1 MRMRVD
7 HRSRIEAALSGSGAA
22 RSAVVAS
29 WSRSA
34 RLYGLDPGTRRKP
47 ERMDRAA
54 LTLARDRARDLIP
67 LAEPVLDELFRAV
80 GGIGCCVLLAD
91 DAGVPLEHR
100 GAVADDAAFEE
111 WGLWPGA
118 IWTEDHEGTNAI
130 GTCLAEGRGVSI
142 HRDQHFLARN
152 TGLSCMASPIHLA
165 SGGIAGVLDISS
177 ARNDLTEGLARLIS
191 HSVADA
197 ARRIE
202 VDLFRAAHPG
212 QRIVLLPHW
221 LQGVGSVV
229 AVDRDDIVVGLSHG
243 ARLALGLGA
252 SGAFSPRPLSDVL
265 GQSVPDGFE
274 DAERA
279 VLVRALA
286 RADGNVSAAARA
298 LGISRATMH
307 RKLGPRA
314 DQAAFVPAVKAGLSD
329 HGRHL
334 SQD

>member
-1 MRMRVD
+1 MRMKVD
-7 HRSRIEAALSGSGAA
+7 HRSRIEMALSGNGAA

-34 RLYGLDPGTRRKP
+34 RLYGLDPATRVKP
-47 ERMDRAA
+47 DRLDQTA
-54 LTLARDRARDLIP
+54 LNLARDRARDMIP
-67 LAEPVLDELFRAV
+67 FAEPVMDELFRAV
-80 GGIGCCVLLAD
+80 GGIGCCVVLAD
-91 DAGVPLEHR
+91 GSGVPLERR
-100 GAVADDAAFEE
+100 GAAADDADFQG
-111 WGLWPGA
+111 WGLWPGT
-118 IWTEDHEGTNAI
+118 IWAEDREGTNAI
-130 GTCLAEGRGVSI
+130 GTCLAEGRAVAI
-142 HRDQHFLARN
+142 HRDQHFMARN
-152 TGLSCMASPIHLA
+152 TGLSCMAAPIHLA

-212 QRIVLLPHW
+212 QSIVLLPQG
-221 LQGVGSVV
+221 LQGAGAVM
-229 AVDRDDIVVGLSHG
+229 AVDRDDIVTGLSHG
-243 ARLALGLGA
+243 ARLALGLG
-252 SGAFSPRPLSDVL
+252 SGGAFSPRPLSDVL
-265 GQSVPDGFE
+265 GQTVPDGFE

-286 RADGNVSAAARA
+286 RAEGNVSAAARA

-314 DQAAFVPAVKAGLSD
+314 A
-329 HGRHL
+329 
-334 SQD
+334 

>member
-1 MRMRVD
+1 MRMRMD
-7 HRSRIEAALSGSGAA
+7 HRSRIEMAVSGSGAA

-34 RLYGLDPGTRRKP
+34 RLYGLDPGTRTKP
-47 ERMDRAA
+47 DRLDQAA
-54 LTLARDRARDLIP
+54 LMLARERAREMIP
-67 LAEPVLDELFRAV
+67 LAEPVMDELFRAV

-91 DAGVPLEHR
+91 DEGVPIERR
-100 GAVADDAAFEE
+100 GAAADDAAFED

-118 IWTEDHEGTNAI
+118 IWTEQHEGTNAI
-130 GTCLAEGRGVSI
+130 GTCLADGRAVAI
-142 HRDQHFLARN
+142 HRDQHFMARN
-152 TGLSCMASPIHLA
+152 TGLSCMAAPIHLA

-191 HSVADA
+191 HSVPDA

-212 QRIVLLPHW
+212 QRMVLLPQW
-221 LQGVGSVV
+221 LPGAGAVV
-229 AVDRDDIVVGLSHG
+229 AVDRDDLVTGLSHG

-252 SGAFSPRPLSDVL
+252 TGAFSRRPLADLL
-265 GQSVPDGFE
+265 GQTVPDGFE

-314 DQAAFVPAVKAGLSD
+314 D
-329 HGRHL
+329 
-334 SQD
+334 